1 MHAIGT
7 HVRYGKKRN
16 VFFNHSYASYN
27 QVKSKA
33 DLYRVWDDYNV
44 GDKVVLKILRGNENV
59 ELPIV
64 LEERSS

>member
-1 MHAIGT
+1 M
-7 HVRYGKKRN
+7 RYGIRCN

-33 DLYRVWDDYNV
+33 ELQKVWDDYNV